1 MRIAFCYSAR
11 NVRTAPAT
19 VAGPGAVRRGRGSG
33 GDHPGDAAGL
43 VRPEHPRS
51 RRCLRRARPHR
62 RLPALGHRA
71 SRHAGAAAHPLQ
83 ERLRRPHGRPRPD
96 RGRDDAQPLPEAC
109 HLRAAPAGGHGRAG
123 PGLGDRRSAV
133 KAGRLLAWGGVI
145 ALAWL
150 ARGLILPVFLAAV
163 LAYLLTPAVAWAD
176 VLAIRRSV
184 AVGALYVVIIALL
197 VVAGF
202 LLGPGVLAEASALMD
217 RLPGLAQQIDV
228 GLNAAVRE
236 LAESAPALRR
246 LLPENGDWVQ
256 RFVLNRGPSEP
267 ADLFEHMGHLF
278 LLVILVPFFA
288 FFLLRDMHRLIA
300 LVMDRLPAQHVE
312 TSVAV
317 WRELNGVIGRYIRG
331 LVLDGLVVGA
341 LAALGLWAA
350 RVPYPLLLGA
360 FAGLAN
366 AVPFV
371 GPLLSAAAAGL
382 VVVLTPG
389 QGLAGVG
396 RVVML
401 FLVIKVLDD
410 TIIQPFTIGRSV
422 HLHPALLLGSVVVG
436 NHALGVLGMIIAV
449 PVATVLQETVRL
461 LLEHRRMLARRD
473 LRGRP
478 GRLVA

>member
-1 MRIAFCYSAR
+1 VTPGRI
-11 NVRTAPAT
+11 
-19 VAGPGAVRRGRGSG
+19 
-33 GDHPGDAAGL
+33 
-43 VRPEHPRS
+43 
-51 RRCLRRARPHR
+51 
-62 RLPALGHRA
+62 
-71 SRHAGAAAHPLQ
+71 
-83 ERLRRPHGRPRPD
+83 
-96 RGRDDAQPLPEAC
+96 
-109 HLRAAPAGGHGRAG
+109 
-123 PGLGDRRSAV
+123 
-133 KAGRLLAWGGVI
+133 LAWIGLA

-150 ARGLILPVFLAAV
+150 ARGMVLPLFLAAA
-163 LAYLLTPAVAWAD
+163 LAYLLSPAVAWAD
-176 VLAIRRSV
+176 ALAIRRSV
-184 AVGALYVVIIALL
+184 TVSALFAAIIGVL

-202 LLGPGVLAEASALMD
+202 LLGPRVLAEGAALMD
-217 RLPGLAQQIDV
+217 RLPTVARQIDV
-228 GLNAAVRE
+228 GLDAVVRE

-246 LLPENGDWVQ
+246 LLPEGGDWVQ
-256 RFVLNRGPSEP
+256 RFVLNRGPGEP
-267 ADLFEHMGHLF
+267 VDLFEHVGHLF
-278 LLVILVPFFA
+278 LLAILVPFFA

-300 LVMDRLPAQHVE
+300 LAMDRLPPQHVE

-317 WRELNGVIGRYIRG
+317 WRELNGVVGRYIRG

-366 AVPFV
+366 VVPFV

-396 RVVML
+396 RVALL

-449 PVATVLQETVRL
+449 PVATVLQETARL
-461 LLEHRRMLARRD
+461 LLEHRRVLARRD
-473 LRGRP
+473 PGHHP
-478 GRLVA
+478 GRLVV